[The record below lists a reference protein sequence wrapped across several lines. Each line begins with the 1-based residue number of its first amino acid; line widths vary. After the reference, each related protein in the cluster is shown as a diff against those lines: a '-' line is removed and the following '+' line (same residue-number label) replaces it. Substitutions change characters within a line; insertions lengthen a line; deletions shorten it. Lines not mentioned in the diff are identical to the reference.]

1 MINNEE
7 YNYMYNV
14 IYSEFKLLL
23 DLTDEEWKEL
33 FKKFT
38 DIINE

>member
-7 YNYMYNV
+7 YNYMYNL
-14 IYSEFKLLL
+14 IYNEFKFLL
-23 DLTDEEWKEL
+23 DLSDDQWREL

-38 DIINE
+38 NIINE